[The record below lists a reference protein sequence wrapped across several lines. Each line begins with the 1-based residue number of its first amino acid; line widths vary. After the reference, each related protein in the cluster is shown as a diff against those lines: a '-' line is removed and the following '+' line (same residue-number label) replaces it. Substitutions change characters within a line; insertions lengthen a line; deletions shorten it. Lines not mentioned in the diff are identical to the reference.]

1 MKMQRREINSFWC
14 FDDFLEEVKFE
25 LDTQIWVKSKEK
37 KSGKVGRTFQMQEKD
52 VKYSLEI
59 KECIYKCVP
68 GIE

>member
-14 FDDFLEEVKFE
+14 FDGFLEVKFE
-25 LDTQIWVKSKEK
+25 LDTQVWIKFKEK
-37 KSGKVGRTFQMQEKD
+37 KSEEVGRTFQMQEKG